1 MANATP
7 DIDDAFIE
15 EFERGV
21 HMAYQREGS
30 LIRGTVRTKNGVK
43 NKTTFQKVGKGS
55 ATQKSR
61 HGEIPPMNV
70 SHDNVNVT
78 VEDYF
83 AGEWIDEFDTLRINH
98 DEKMVAMQSGAWAL
112 GRKTDDL
119 LIDAM
124 GTTTSAHDE
133 TTNGITKTWALEL
146 MENFG
151 NNDVPVQD
159 RYCVIGWEQWSQL
172 MAIDEFSN
180 RDYVGD
186 RQPFLN
192 AIGAKNWLSFTW
204 YPHSGLD
211 SVNSD
216 ADRECFAYQ
225 KNSVGHAIGDDV
237 KLRATQY
244 YGDRDSWWILNK
256 MQMQAVLIDAQGCF
270 ECQLKK

>member
-112 GRKTDDL
+112 GRTTDDL

-244 YGDRDSWWILNK
+244 YGDRDSWWILSK